1 MAGCGVSLADS
12 EAAKGPRGRSAPIPV
27 QVSSAGGSLQ
37 DGPSP
42 TLTDCTPSGL
52 SRFSSVF
59 LPLASRAD
67 RYEIDSDAPSG
78 NYRRSTRADRPASE
92 KTPGRAP
99 RTDCTAST
107 GDRSMERHRIGASR
121 TCPPSSSA
129 KTRTCSRILRKPSF
143 PRSGPPEH
151 PETQAHQWKTAG
163 TKHVGQTMAGGRR
176 WKQTTKNGSITTNEG
191 AMNRT
196 GRLGQASDQPM
207 TWRLEI

>member
-143 PRSGPPEH
+143 PPIRASRAPRNSGPSMENGRNKTCRPNDGRW
-151 PETQAHQWKTAG
+151 PAVET
-163 TKHVGQTMAGGRR
+163 
-176 WKQTTKNGSITTNEG
+176 NN
-191 AMNRT
+191 
-196 GRLGQASDQPM
+196 
-207 TWRLEI
+207 